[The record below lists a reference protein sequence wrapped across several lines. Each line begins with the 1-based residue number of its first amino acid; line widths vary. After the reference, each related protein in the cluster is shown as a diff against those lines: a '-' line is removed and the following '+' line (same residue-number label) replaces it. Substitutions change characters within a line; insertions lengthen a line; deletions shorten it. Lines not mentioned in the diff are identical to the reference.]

1 VHLPNPRDN
10 ESKLK
15 AKSRRMNTEAA
26 TSVFV
31 PRLSAGSAD
40 VFLRANP
47 ASLYEW
53 VVRQRARLIW
63 FCIGFIVV
71 GAGMYG
77 ATIGIWREPLQAL
90 YTGIKLPLVILLT
103 TVGNGLL
110 NGMLAPLLGLQ
121 ANFRQS
127 FVLVLISFALASFI
141 LAGFSPLAL
150 FLVWNTP
157 PLDAMTRLSSPEY
170 GFLQLMLAGF
180 IATAGIIGN
189 VRLLP
194 LLRRW
199 TTSHAIARRVLF
211 AWLATNLFL
220 GSQIAWVLR
229 PFIWDPA
236 GKTRFIGR
244 EYFRG
249 SFYETVFEAT
259 RRLIIKQEQNL

>member
-1 VHLPNPRDN
+1 MSSHAGTND
-10 ESKLK
+10 
-15 AKSRRMNTEAA
+15 
-26 TSVFV
+26 FV
-31 PRLSAGSAD
+31 PDLSADSAD
-40 VFLRANP
+40 LFLRAD
-47 ASLYEW
+47 AHLLYKW

-63 FCIGFIVV
+63 FCIGVV
-71 GAGMYG
+71 IFGAGIYG
-77 ATIGIWREPLQAL
+77 AAVGIWREPLQAL

-103 TVGNGLL
+103 TCGNGLL

-121 ANFRQS
+121 VSFRQS
-127 FVLVLISFALASFI
+127 FVLVLISFALASLI
-141 LAGFSPLAL
+141 LAGFSPVAL

-157 PLDAMTRLSSPEY
+157 PLDASTRLSSPEY

-180 IATAGIIGN
+180 IAAAGIIGN

-194 LLRRW
+194 VLGRW
-199 TTSHAIARRVLF
+199 TSSQAIARRVLF
-211 AWLATNLFL
+211 VWLATNLFL

-236 GKTRFIGR
+236 GKTRFIGT

-259 RRLIIKQEQNL
+259 RRLIVNREQNF